1 VDAAENLLS
10 LRDFISGLRAE
21 LQAAHQD
28 ALTSDAPDA
37 PRFTVGP
44 VNVEFSVTAKKD
56 VSANGGVRFYVFELG
71 ASGSVSSESV
81 QRVSLVL
88 TPRTKDNQDYQA
100 ADAVP
105 GEME

>member
-37 PRFTVGP
+37 PQFTVGP
-44 VNVEFSVTAKKD
+44 VNVEFSLTAKKD
-56 VSANGGVRFYVFELG
+56 ASAKGGVRFYVFELG